1 MYNYWL
7 IVLLMC
13 NISMA
18 CIIMFE
24 IVNNLYKG
32 ADEYVAMK
40 VPKQPDTELA
50 IVPLT
55 SLTLLF
61 IYLL

>member
-1 MYNYWL
+1 
-7 IVLLMC
+7 
-13 NISMA
+13 MA
-18 CIIMFE
+18 CIIMFA